1 VDPIS
6 ICLLAAGLV
15 KNIQAG
21 CELYKQAK
29 ESFVEIKQ
37 TADEVIAIGKEVQG
51 FLGPIAAFFGKLFQ
65 DQSNTGSVPQGKP
78 ATAKPLAKKKA
89 AYVAVDETQVKVDIV
104 KNLTEFFRLQEQLA
118 AHIREEEEK
127 SLTVYDPN
135 QNLMEAALKRVMA
148 QQEMDRLVVTIRE
161 TMVYQSPPEMGALY
175 SEVFKMREVISE
187 EQEKARLKEEA
198 KKRQDAWLHRQEE
211 RNLQAKLAALA
222 ATSLFLLYLWLWLL
236 LVSRWGKA

>member
-29 ESFVEIKQ
+29 ESFVEVKR
-37 TADEVIAIGKEVQG
+37 TADEVIAIGKEVHG
-51 FLGPIAAFFGKLFQ
+51 FWNQLLAFFGSK
-65 DQSNTGSVPQGKP
+65 PKP
-78 ATAKPLAKKKA
+78 ASSKPVAKKKA
-89 AYVAVDETQVKVDIV
+89 AFVAVDETQVKVDIV

-127 SLTVYDPN
+127 SKTVYDPT
-135 QNLMEAALKRVMA
+135 QNHMEAALKRVMA
-148 QQEMDRLVVTIRE
+148 QQEMAKLEVTIRE

-175 SEVFKMREVISE
+175 SDVFKMRDVIFD
-187 EQEKARLKEEA
+187 EQEKARLNEEA
-198 KKRQDAWLHRQEE
+198 RKRQDAWLHREEE
-211 RNLQAKLAALA
+211 RHLQAKLAAVV
-222 ATSLFLLYLWLWLL
+222 ATSIFLLYLWMWLL
-236 LVSRWGKA
+236 FVGQLGKR